1 MSDLIMPHMYSQQI
15 PENTFN
21 NMHGSIRHV
30 DTVDGLYL
38 RSRGGSELGT
48 LEKVRMNVSEP
59 WTTKDVWEYGAW
71 EVCRSPL
78 SWHRYA
84 MLFHVDK

>member
-1 MSDLIMPHMYSQQI
+1 
-15 PENTFN
+15 
-21 NMHGSIRHV
+21 MHGSIRHV
-30 DTVDGLYL
+30 ATADGLYL
-38 RSRGGSELGT
+38 RSRGGSSELGT

-78 SWHRYA
+78 SWHRYR
-84 MLFHVDK
+84 KKIGE

>member
-1 MSDLIMPHMYSQQI
+1 
-15 PENTFN
+15 
-21 NMHGSIRHV
+21 MHGSIRHV
-30 DTVDGLYL
+30 DTADGLYL
-38 RSRGGSELGT
+38 RSRGGPELGT

-78 SWHRYA
+78 SWHRYVSHFFMNNFA
-84 MLFHVDK
+84 NMQLNILLTHCFPHKI